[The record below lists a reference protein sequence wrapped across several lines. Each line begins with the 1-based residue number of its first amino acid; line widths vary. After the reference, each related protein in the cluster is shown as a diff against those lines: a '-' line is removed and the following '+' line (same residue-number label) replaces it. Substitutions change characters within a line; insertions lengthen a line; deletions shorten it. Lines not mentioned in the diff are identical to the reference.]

1 MNEQGRFS
9 LFFCLTLFDE
19 IHKHRRVGNIQDF
32 SFLHILFGKFVGADY
47 RKPFISGDFSAFSLI
62 SKIFYSMSI
71 ASPMFTAYKI
81 LAFRIGSAPFRLS
94 NYRTLYHNFG

>member
-71 ASPMFTAYKI
+71 ASASVKKCS
-81 LAFRIGSAPFRLS
+81 FRSAARIHVDAR
-94 NYRTLYHNFG
+94 RTVPSA

>member
-1 MNEQGRFS
+1 MNEQGHFS

-71 ASPMFTAYKI
+71 ASPKLKNLYFSSTA
-81 LAFRIGSAPFRLS
+81 
-94 NYRTLYHNFG
+94 TL